1 MHVKERQR
9 IASACV
15 AGLMAVA
22 PSLTGCSA
30 DGVSAATST
39 APAANEVPAASE
51 VNAGAHSDAVLI
63 GTITYAQR
71 IILPRDATV
80 VIGLLDLSRGEYAKQ
95 VIAEHRFQ
103 AKGQVPIRFD
113 LPYDS
118 SRISSGRLY
127 GVRAEILVDGALW
140 FVNEEPVPVLTGG
153 NSVTAQVV
161 VRPAAQ
167 G

>member
-1 MHVKERQR
+1 VHVKERQR

-22 PSLTGCSA
+22 LLLTACST
-30 DGVSAATST
+30 DGVSAAAST
-39 APAANEVPAASE
+39 APAANE